1 MTEPD
6 ESKDNGVIVIDD
18 NISSTTSATS
28 NENMKTATKKKR
40 KRRSSGV
47 FKEMENYFKLEAAEA
62 KMTSLKNKITRIK
75 ERLEDDDLVDEQR
88 VQFKSCIK
96 KFQKQYDGL
105 IMLEYLSTKF

>member
-1 MTEPD
+1 VTEPD

-28 NENMKTATKKKR
+28 NENMKTATKKKKR

-75 ERLEDDDLVDEQR
+75 ERLEDDE
-88 VQFKSCIK
+88 
-96 KFQKQYDGL
+96 
-105 IMLEYLSTKF
+105 